1 MTESTA
7 QAPQLISYDDVY
19 SAFTPSDAVATLRQ
33 TLQDG
38 FNPANDQSRSAIPVE
53 NGEFLIMPSTTSS
66 AFGIKLLSVAP
77 PGYQDNL
84 PRIQGSYVL
93 FDGTSLSPKALIDG
107 IAITNLRTPAVSISC
122 TYDFFADEDATSP
135 LRVAIFG
142 TGPQGRAHAAT
153 VESTFPQRDCS
164 ITFISRTEPDA
175 LDDSYHWA
183 QAGSAEARET
193 TRCAGLILCTTTSAE
208 PIVQRD
214 DVADNAVIVA
224 VGSHSPDARE
234 LSTDLVAAS
243 HVIVEDMEATLREGG
258 DIIQPLNEGAIKKDD
273 LFTFA
278 DVVSGKVTIKRDRPI
293 VFKFTGMPW
302 EDLALAEAIA
312 DKLASQ
318 H

>member
-1 MTESTA
+1 MNLYHPIGHRLTRDHTRH
-7 QAPQLISYDDVY
+7 QLCSPGRKADSLHRMPGRNHDIREFLQR
-19 SAFTPSDAVATLRQ
+19 ANMRQ
-33 TLQDG
+33 TI
-38 FNPANDQSRSAIPVE
+38 RSHRTHP
-53 NGEFLIMPSTTSS
+53 
-66 AFGIKLLSVAP
+66 
-77 PGYQDNL
+77 L

-122 TYDFFADEDATSP
+122 TYDFFADQDATSP

-183 QAGSAEARET
+183 QAGSAEAREAD
-193 TRCAGLILCTTTSAE
+193 RGADLILCTTTAAE

-312 DKLASQ
+312 DKLAPQ

>member
-7 QAPQLISYDDVY
+7 QAPQFISYDDVY
-19 SAFTPSDAVATLRQ
+19 SAFTPSDGVATLRQ

-164 ITFISRTEPDA
+164 ITFSSRTEPDA
-175 LDDSYHWA
+175 LDDSYRWA
-183 QAGSAEARET
+183 QAGSAEAREA
-193 TRCAGLILCTTTSAE
+193 TRCADLILCTTTAAE
-208 PIVQRD
+208 PIVQRN

-273 LFTFA
+273 LLTFA